1 MLDFL
6 NKFCCGGVRPSK
18 AETIKTNLIETK
30 ESFNEIEGL
39 KASIEQ
45 LTLKDKAY
53 QNILAKLR
61 DQLDGHKAGETIN
74 QLEVEIRKLNAENL
88 KLQENSVNVDG
99 VHLNYFVEKMNI
111 FATGFKASFHTLV
124 KTQQSL
130 NPKPLTHWKNIEV
143 LDEYESIIGY
153 INQLNLTV
161 HKESL
166 DTMKMIMDDV
176 IRELVVS
183 PEFIESASQA
193 SQGF

>member
-1 MLDFL
+1 MLGFL
-6 NKFCCGGVRPSK
+6 NRLFCAGERQSGVE
-18 AETIKTNLIETK
+18 AVKTNLIETK
-30 ESFNEIEGL
+30 ESSNEIDLL
-39 KASIEQ
+39 KATIENLQ
-45 LTLKDKAY
+45 SKEQTY

-61 DQLDGHKAGETIN
+61 DQLDVHKAGETIN
-74 QLEVEIRKLNAENL
+74 QLEVKIRKLNAENL

-111 FATGFKASFHTLV
+111 FATGFKASFYTLV

-130 NPKPLTHWKNIEV
+130 NPKPLTHWNNIEV
-143 LDEYESIIGY
+143 SDEYESIIGY
-153 INQLNLTV
+153 INQENLNV

-166 DTMKMIMDDV
+166 DTMKTIMEDV
-176 IRELVVS
+176 IRDLVVS

>member
-53 QNILAKLR
+53 QNILSKLR
-61 DQLDGHKAGETIN
+61 DQLDGDKAGETIN
-74 QLEVEIRKLNAENL
+74 QLEDKIRQLNVENL
-88 KLQENSVNVDG
+88 RLQENSVNVDG
-99 VHLNYFVEKMNI
+99 LQLNYFLDKTNI
-111 FATGFKASFHTLV
+111 FATGFKATFHNLV
-124 KTQQSL
+124 KTQQLL
-130 NPKPLTHWKNIEV
+130 NPKTITYWENAEV
-143 LDEYESIIGY
+143 LEEYKY
-153 INQLNLTV
+153 IFRYIHQENINV
-161 HKESL
+161 HNESL
-166 DTMKMIMDDV
+166 STMKGIMGDV
-176 IRELVVS
+176 IQGLLQN
-183 PEFIESASQA
+183 PEFIESASKA

>member
-53 QNILAKLR
+53 QNILSKLR
-61 DQLDGHKAGETIN
+61 DQLDGDKAGETIN

-130 NPKPLTHWKNIEV
+130 NPKPLTHWNNIEV
-143 LDEYESIIGY
+143 SDEYESIIGY
-153 INQLNLTV
+153 INQENLNV

-166 DTMKMIMDDV
+166 DTMKTIMDDV